1 MRPIHDRMP
10 LILSPAHFDE
20 WLASGGPP
28 TRPWL
33 ISGPPRKPL

>member
-1 MRPIHDRMP
+1 MRPIHERVP

-20 WLASGGPP
+20 WLSSGEPP

-33 ISGPPRKPL
+33 ISGPPREPL